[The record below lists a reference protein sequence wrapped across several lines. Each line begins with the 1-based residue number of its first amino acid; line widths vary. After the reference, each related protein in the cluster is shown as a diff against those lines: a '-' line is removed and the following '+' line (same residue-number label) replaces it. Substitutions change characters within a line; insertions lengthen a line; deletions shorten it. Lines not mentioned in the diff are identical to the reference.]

1 MTAATQKAKFVKYLG
16 KAHINSINIAL
27 YDNGTVC
34 AENVVS
40 NKTLGTKKFVDVD
53 DAQGWFDNLGSDNTA
68 RTANGIAL
76 FQHD

>member
-1 MTAATQKAKFVKYLG
+1 MTNATQKAKFVKYLG

-34 AENVVS
+34 AENVVN
-40 NKTLGTKKFVDVD
+40 NKTLGTKKFVDTE